1 MAAYHNKIY
10 LVLAALMQGLTRAN
24 SLMAFEKPCF
34 TYFTYF
40 TYFTFSAWGSS
51 KIDVTISDY

>member
-34 TYFTYF
+34 TYFT
-40 TYFTFSAWGSS
+40 FSAWGSS
-51 KIDVTISDY
+51 KIDVTISDYWLNTLP